1 METDREP
8 FARLNAD
15 PEVMAHFP
23 GVLDRA
29 ASDAF
34 ADRIDAHFTKHGFGM
49 WAIEVQNYEPFI
61 GYVGLAQVGFDAPFT
76 SSLTPTVEIA
86 WRLARSSWG
95 HGYATEAARVACCFA
110 FEVLGLGEI
119 VSFTVPENR
128 RSRAVMERIG
138 MTHDEHGDFDHP
150 KLPEGHPLR
159 RHVLYRLAAGAAKS
173 TRLDPSTATRDRLG
187 EARGRARIHA
197 QVQAR
202 FDEFELH
209 QLETNRP
216 GD

>member
-1 METDREP
+1 MTRAYA
-8 FARLNAD
+8 FSQRLLRSCCVWLALAGGLL
-15 PEVMAHFP
+15 VTI
-23 GVLDRA
+23 G
-29 ASDAF
+29 
-34 ADRIDAHFTKHGFGM
+34 
-49 WAIEVQNYEPFI
+49 WAM
-61 GYVGLAQVGFDAPFT
+61 
-76 SSLTPTVEIA
+76 
-86 WRLARSSWG
+86 
-95 HGYATEAARVACCFA
+95 TEAARVACCFA